1 MNLPEKTISSREI
14 YTGKVLSLKVLTVEI
29 EDQKYSQREIINH
42 PGGTCIVAVNP
53 SGKLILVKQYRKAI
67 DSYIIELPAGK
78 LESKENPEDSI
89 KRELIEETG
98 YIVEDVEF
106 ITSMY
111 TSPGYSDEKLYLYYG
126 KTKDW
131 TEPRPDGDE
140 AIEVIE
146 IDIDE
151 AIKMIKNKEII
162 DTKTLVGIQWFL
174 INKSHLE

>member
-42 PGGTCIVAVNP
+42 PGGACIVAVNP

-78 LESKENPEDSI
+78 LEIKENPEDSI

-131 TEPRPDGDE
+131 IEPRPDGDE

-146 IDIDE
+146 VDINE
-151 AIKMIKNKEII
+151 AIKMVENKDII

-174 INKSHLE
+174 MNKSHLE